1 MVELYDVQI
10 ISQLGC
16 FKKKI
21 KKGHPGQEKKSSH
34 FNCKPIIK
42 NHKSQGQTLQVGNIG
57 RGRIV

>member
-21 KKGHPGQEKKSSH
+21 KKGHPGQEKKKVVIS
-34 FNCKPIIK
+34 
-42 NHKSQGQTLQVGNIG
+42 
-57 RGRIV
+57 IVSP